1 MPTPYRLDAWRIAH
15 ARLNELRDLATELG
29 AAEDAETI
37 ADAYRRVVSAF
48 DHAMIE
54 AFARG
59 AASKDATLDA
69 TADRA
74 QIAALGARR

>member
-1 MPTPYRLDAWRIAH
+1 MPTPYWLDAWRVAH
-15 ARLNELRDLATELG
+15 ARLNDLRDLATEFG

-37 ADAYRRVVSAF
+37 ADAHRRVVSAF
-48 DHAMIE
+48 DHAMLE

-59 AASKDATLDA
+59 AASKEATLDG

-74 QIAALGARR
+74 QIAALGTCR

>member
-1 MPTPYRLDAWRIAH
+1 MPTPYWLDAWRVAH

-29 AAEDAETI
+29 AVQDAETI
-37 ADAYRRVVSAF
+37 ADAHRRVVSAF
-48 DHAMIE
+48 DHAMLE

-59 AASKDATLDA
+59 AVSGGAASDP

-74 QIAALGARR
+74 QIAALGASR

>member
-1 MPTPYRLDAWRIAH
+1 MPTPYWLDAWRIAH
-15 ARLNELRDLATELG
+15 ARLNELRDLATEMG
-29 AAEDAETI
+29 APQDAETV
-37 ADAYRRVVSAF
+37 ADAHRRVVSAF
-48 DHAMIE
+48 DHAMLE

>member
-1 MPTPYRLDAWRIAH
+1 MPTPYWLDAWRIAH
-15 ARLNELRDLATELG
+15 VRLNELRDLATELG

-48 DHAMIE
+48 DHAMLE

-59 AASKDATLDA
+59 AASKDATPDP

-74 QIAALGARR
+74 QIAALGTRR